1 MASAKEQ
8 NQKIMTQKEK
18 VVAHVAEMIMALGVK
33 SVRMDDVAQSLGMS
47 KRTLYEM
54 FGDKEE
60 MIYESFKHSIEN
72 RAKEIL
78 ASIDRPATGLE
89 LLLRCTQA
97 LFAGGIM
104 NDVDKRLTINLK
116 KFYPSIHER
125 ISRYHTEQS
134 YAGLKCVL
142 DYSMENGELD
152 PAVDV
157 ELMTRL
163 FFNTMQFLLFDNA
176 MVMPEGVAREEAFSA
191 MLVNFL
197 RGIASEKGRKMIDEM
212 LARKPR
218 PLTLAERRAQAEEQT
233 KTEKDENK

>member
-1 MASAKEQ
+1 MANAKEQ

-176 MVMPEGVAREEAFSA
+176 MVIPEGVAREEAFSA

-233 KTEKDENK
+233 KTGKDENK

>member
-1 MASAKEQ
+1 
-8 NQKIMTQKEK
+8 MTQKEK

-176 MVMPEGVAREEAFSA
+176 MVIPEGVAREEAFSA

-233 KTEKDENK
+233 KTGKDENK